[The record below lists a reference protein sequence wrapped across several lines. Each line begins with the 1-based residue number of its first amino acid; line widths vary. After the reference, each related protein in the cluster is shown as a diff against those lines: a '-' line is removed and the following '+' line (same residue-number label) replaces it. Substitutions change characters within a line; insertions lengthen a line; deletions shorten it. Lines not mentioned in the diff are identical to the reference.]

1 MKDTEKA
8 LKEELSKHFGGQG
21 QRLVM
26 MSKLILSV
34 LQMCTVNYS
43 KLSLVINGLVKVSS
57 NFKRIQRFMKAYR
70 FCQRSFV
77 RFAWSHYGAKGQW
90 VALTMDRTNWKFG
103 KVNINILAI
112 GISWRGTAIPL
123 VWKLLDKR
131 GNSSVGERVELLD
144 QLLDCLSPQAVQ
156 KIRYLLM
163 DREFG
168 TKDWITELKERQL
181 DFVIRIRTDARVR
194 KAGEHKEIAAKKL
207 FASRSYKALRKQR
220 IIFGHRLFVAGQKLS
235 EKESLILVSNSRLT
249 HGNKL
254 YAERWGI
261 EVFFGNCKTRG
272 FNFEDTHLTHLDRI
286 NTLMFVLAIAYI
298 WAFKTGEWLIK
309 KGKKIPVKYIRK
321 RRTKLYSIFRFGL
334 DWLRQRIFNKQG
346 LKAQIRVLSCT

>member
-8 LKEELSKHFGGQG
+8 LKAELCKHFNGQG
-21 QRLVM
+21 QRLAM
-26 MSKLILSV
+26 MSKLILAV

-43 KLSLVINGLVKVSS
+43 KLSLVLNRLIKVSS
-57 NFKRIQRFMKAYR
+57 NFKRIQRFMKSYR
-70 FCQRSFV
+70 FCQGGFV
-77 RFAWSHYGAKGQW
+77 KFAWSLYGNKGQW
-90 VALTMDRTNWKFG
+90 VDLTMDRTNWKFG
-103 KVNINILAI
+103 QLNINILAI

-131 GNSSVGERVELLD
+131 GNSSAEERIELLNK
-144 QLLDCLSPQAVQ
+144 LLEHLGPQAIK
-156 KIRYLLM
+156 KIRYVLM

-168 TKDWITELKERQL
+168 TKEWITALKDRKL

-194 KAGEHKEIAAKKL
+194 KAGEHKKIAAKKL
-207 FASRSYKALRKQR
+207 FASRKYKVLRKQR
-220 IIFGHRLFVAGQKLS
+220 VIFGHRLFVAGQKLS
-235 EKESLILVSNSRLT
+235 KKEYLILVGNSRLT

-272 FNFEDTHLTHLDRI
+272 FNFEDTHLTHLERI

-309 KGKKIPVKYIRK
+309 KGEKIPVKRVQN
-321 RRTKLYSIFRFGL
+321 RRTKLFSIFRFGL
-334 DWLRQRIFNKQG
+334 DWLRQRILNNQG